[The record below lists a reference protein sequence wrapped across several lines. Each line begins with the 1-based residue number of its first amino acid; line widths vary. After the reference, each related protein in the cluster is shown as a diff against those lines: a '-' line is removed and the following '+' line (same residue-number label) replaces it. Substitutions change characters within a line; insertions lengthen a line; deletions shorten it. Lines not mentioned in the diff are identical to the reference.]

1 VSRLTSHRLRAG
13 RITTLDRG
21 QATVEFALLLPL
33 FVLLMVALLDVV
45 AIARDQLHVDM
56 LARDAARRASQ
67 ASNIDEARESVTMT
81 IANVGRSDT
90 QWQLTVN
97 EDMLTVHVSM
107 EPRTSLMTSSLRW
120 LGGVRRIEGWAS
132 FVTEYDITDK

>member
-1 VSRLTSHRLRAG
+1 MSRLTSHRLRAG
-13 RITTLDRG
+13 RITTLDYG

-33 FVLLMVALLDVV
+33 FVLLMVARLDVA

-67 ASNIDEARESVTMT
+67 ASNIDEAHKSVTMT
-81 IANVGRSDT
+81 IANEGRSDT

-120 LGGVRRIEGWAS
+120 LGGVGRIEGWAS

>member
-1 VSRLTSHRLRAG
+1 MSRLTSHRLRSG

-45 AIARDQLHVDM
+45 TIARDQLHVDM

-67 ASNIDEARESVTMT
+67 ASNIDGARESVTMI
-81 IANVGRSDT
+81 IAHAGRSDT

-107 EPRTSLMTSSLRW
+107 EPRTSLMTTSLRW

>member
-1 VSRLTSHRLRAG
+1 M
-13 RITTLDRG
+13 
-21 QATVEFALLLPL
+21 EFALILPL

-67 ASNIDEARESVTMT
+67 ASNIDEAHESVTMI
-81 IANVGRSDT
+81 IAHAGRPDT

-97 EDMLTVHVSM
+97 GDMLTVHVSM
-107 EPRTSLMTSSLRW
+107 EPRTSLMTTSLHW
-120 LGGVRRIEGWAS
+120 LGGVRRIDGWAS